1 MTFLRTTRLAAAG
14 SRRRESLLVLAV
26 LAVSVIPVAGAFTL
40 SNIFFVRDLGIA
52 FRSRFLFLRQS
63 ILSGSFPFWDPYP
76 ANGQP
81 AVNDALY
88 QLFHL
93 PSLPIRLLLPE
104 LVAYNV
110 WIALPVPLCALGMY
124 LFLRRH
130 VSPQA
135 SAFGAIAFAVSGPIV
150 STTNFPNLSWSVA
163 SVPYVFWALERVFA
177 RRGAPAT
184 ALLATVV
191 ACQALA
197 GEPVTLVATLA
208 IASAYAVAVD
218 GRWRDRRGVLLV
230 ALGIAAGLLLAAIQY
245 VPMVDAG
252 RGSMRSTMEAS
263 DFWAFHPLALFE
275 VLVPHFFGNYFQ
287 SHLREVVWMVALNS
301 GRDPFYY
308 TMYVGVPI
316 LLLAGVAMLSG
327 GPRTRFWTIAIV
339 VCAVAAVGPHTP
351 IYPALQALV
360 PPLRTFRFP
369 VKYLSLASFG
379 LATLAAIALQRLLD
393 GDAPR
398 RAVRVVVILAIVG
411 AVIAYVTIAWVLL
424 APHLPIHAF
433 YRLAVWANVPAP
445 IQGAEF
451 LLFRARPLLSALL
464 LKLIAMTFLLAIAA
478 SVRRE
483 RRVAL
488 VVLAIAA
495 TVDLLASNSSV
506 NPTLNASAI
515 GEPQWLRS
523 VPRDMHERVYVGG
536 RIEGYVNV
544 FDEDS
549 PKYASWD
556 NALYTQQEQRHLV
569 VAELVFYPSGARLR
583 ESLSYDLPLLWPLDY
598 ARAVGRFKFA
608 PREDRLRY
616 LQRVGTRFVILPTP
630 PFPGAVPLARLN
642 GVEQLQLY
650 DLYPGARRTYIVP
663 EAGMGPDFKWQLEG
677 LFQPRFDPSQ
687 RVLVS
692 ERPPPPAGMPAPG
705 VPASATF
712 VEDGLNRVIIRAGLP
727 ADGYLVL
734 LDTYNADWEVDV
746 DGAPA
751 PLMRANA
758 LFRAVHL
765 NPGTHLVTF
774 TYRPSKLY
782 LGASI
787 SAVTALVLALW
798 CLMDRRRR

>member
-1 MTFLRTTRLAAAG
+1 MTLPRLTRLRTAV
-14 SRRRESLLVLAV
+14 RRPRESLLLLAV
-26 LAVSVIPVAGAFTL
+26 LAVSLIPVAGVFTL

-52 FRSRFLFLRQS
+52 FRSRFLFVRQS
-63 ILSGSFPFWDPYP
+63 ILSGSFPLWDPYP

-110 WIALPVPLCALGMY
+110 WIALPIPLCALGMY

-130 VSPQA
+130 VAPPA
-135 SAFGAIAFAVSGPIV
+135 AAFGAIAFAVSGPIV

-163 SVPYVFWALERVFA
+163 AVPYVFWGLERVFQH
-177 RRGAPAT
+177 RSAPAM
-184 ALLATVV
+184 ALLGAIV

-197 GEPVTLVATLA
+197 GEPVTLVTTLA
-208 IASAYAVAVD
+208 IASAYAVTVD

-245 VPMVDAG
+245 VPMVGAG

-287 SHLREVVWMVALNS
+287 SHLREMVWMVALNS

-316 LLLAGVAMLSG
+316 LLLGAVAMLSG
-327 GPRTRFWTIAIV
+327 APRTRFWTITIV
-339 VCAVAAVGPHTP
+339 VCTVAAVGPHTP
-351 IYPALQALV
+351 LYPALQELV

-379 LATLAAIALQRLLD
+379 LATLAAMALQRLLD
-393 GDAPR
+393 GDVPR
-398 RAVRVVVILAIVG
+398 RAVRVVLIVAVAG
-411 AVIAYVTIAWVLL
+411 AVVAYVAIAWVLI

-433 YRLAVWANVPAP
+433 YRLAMWANVPAP

-451 LLFRARPLLSALL
+451 LIFRARPLLSALL

-483 RRVAL
+483 RRLAL
-488 VVLAIAA
+488 AVLAIAA

-506 NPTLNASAI
+506 NPTLDAAAI
-515 GEPQWLRS
+515 GDPQWLRS
-523 VPRDMHERVYVGG
+523 VPRDMHERVHVGG

-544 FDEDS
+544 YDEDA

-556 NALYTQQEQRHLV
+556 HARYTQQEQRHLV
-569 VAELVFYPSGARLR
+569 VAELVFYPSGARMR

-616 LQRVGTRFVILPTP
+616 LARVGTRFVILPAP
-630 PFPGAVPLARLN
+630 PSPGAVPLARLN
-642 GVEQLQLY
+642 GVNQMQLY
-650 DLYPGARRTYIVP
+650 DFNPGARRTYIVP
-663 EAGMGPDFKWQLEG
+663 DALMGPDVKWQLEG
-677 LFQPRFDPSQ
+677 LFQPRFDPS
-687 RVLVS
+687 RGVLVS
-692 ERPPPPAGMPAPG
+692 ERPPPAAGVAGPA
-705 VPASATF
+705 VPASASF
-712 VEDGLNRVIIRAGLP
+712 VEDGLNRVVIRAGLP

-734 LDTYNADWEVDV
+734 LDTYNEDWAVDV

-765 NPGTHLVTF
+765 TPGTHMVTF
-774 TYRPSKLY
+774 TYRPSQFY

-787 SAVTALVLALW
+787 TAITGLALALA
-798 CLMDRRRR
+798 CLLERRRR

>member
-1 MTFLRTTRLAAAG
+1 MILSRMPRFAAAV
-14 SRRRESLLVLAV
+14 RRSRESLVLLAV
-26 LAVSVIPVAGAFTL
+26 LAVSVIPVAGVFTL
-40 SNIFFVRDLGIA
+40 SNLFYVRDLGMA
-52 FRSRFLFLRQS
+52 FRFRFLFFRHG
-63 ILSGSFPFWDPYP
+63 IWSGSFPLWDPYP

-81 AVNDALY
+81 AVNDPLY

-104 LVAYNV
+104 LVAFNAWV
-110 WIALPVPLCALGMY
+110 ALPVPLCGLGMY

-130 VSPQA
+130 VSPYA
-135 SAFGAIAFAVSGPIV
+135 AAFGAIGFAVSGPIV

-163 SVPYVFWALERVFA
+163 AVPYVFWAIDRLLERRSA
-177 RRGAPAT
+177 RAI
-184 ALLATVV
+184 ALVAAIV

-197 GEPVTLVATLA
+197 GEPVTLTATLA
-208 IASAYAVAVD
+208 IASAYAVTAD
-218 GRWRDRRGVLLV
+218 GRWRDRRVLLV

-245 VPMVDAG
+245 IPMVDAG
-252 RGSMRSTMEAS
+252 RGSMRSTMAAS

-275 VLVPHFFGNYFQ
+275 VLVPQFFGNYFQ

-308 TMYVGVPI
+308 TLYVGVPM
-316 LLLAGVAMLSG
+316 LLLAAVAMLSG

-339 VCAVAAVGPHTP
+339 VCVVAALGPHTP
-351 IYPALQALV
+351 LYPALQALV

-393 GDAPR
+393 GDVPR
-398 RAVRVVVILAIVG
+398 RAVRIVLIVATAAAVG
-411 AVIAYVTIAWVLL
+411 AYVAIAWVLI
-424 APHLPIHAF
+424 APYLPIHAF

-478 SVRRE
+478 SLRRE
-483 RRVAL
+483 RRLAL
-488 VVLAIAA
+488 AVLAIAA

-506 NPTLNASAI
+506 NPTLDAAAI
-515 GEPQWLRS
+515 AEPQWVHR

-536 RIEGYVNV
+536 RVEGYVNV

-556 NALYTQQEQRHLV
+556 NARFSQQEQRHLV
-569 VAELVFYPSGARLR
+569 VAELLFYPSGARIR

-608 PREDRLRY
+608 PREDRLRF
-616 LQRVGTRFVILPTP
+616 LARAGTRFVILPTP
-630 PFPGAVPLARLN
+630 PFPGAEPIARLN

-650 DLYPGARRTYIVP
+650 DFNPGARRTYIVP
-663 EAGMGPDFKWQLEG
+663 EAGLGPDFKWQLEG
-677 LFQPRFDPSQ
+677 LFQPRFDPSKS
-687 RVLVS
+687 VLVS
-692 ERPPPPAGMPAPG
+692 ERPPPPAGTPGPG
-705 VPASATF
+705 VPAFATF
-712 VEDGLNRVIIRAGLP
+712 VEDGLNRVVIRAGLP

-734 LDTYNADWEVDV
+734 LDTYNEDWAVDV

-751 PLMRANA
+751 RLMRANA

-765 NPGTHLVTF
+765 TPGTHVVRF
-774 TYRPSKLY
+774 TYHPSQFY

-787 SAVTALVLALW
+787 SAVTALALALA
-798 CLMDRRRR
+798 CLLERRRQ

>member
-1 MTFLRTTRLAAAG
+1 MTRLGA
-14 SRRRESLLVLAV
+14 SLRRPREALLVLAV
-26 LAVSVIPVAGAFTL
+26 LAVSLVPVAGVFTL
-40 SNIFFVRDLGIA
+40 SKIFFVRDLGIA
-52 FRSRFLFLRQS
+52 FRARFLFLRQS
-63 ILSGSFPFWDPYP
+63 IQSGSLPLWDPYP

-104 LVAYNV
+104 VLAYNV
-110 WIALPVPLCALGMY
+110 WIALPIPLCALGMY

-130 VSPQA
+130 VSPPA

-163 SVPYVFWALERVFA
+163 AVPYVFWALERVFQNRSA
-177 RRGAPAT
+177 RSV
-184 ALLATVV
+184 ALLAAIV

-197 GEPVTLVATLA
+197 GEPVTLAATLA
-208 IASAYAVAVD
+208 LASAYAVVVD

-245 VPMVDAG
+245 VPMIDAG
-252 RGSMRSTMEAS
+252 RGSMRSTMVPS

-287 SHLREVVWMVALNS
+287 SHLREVVWMAALNS

-308 TMYVGVPI
+308 TMY
-316 LLLAGVAMLSG
+316 AGVAVLLLGAVGMLSG
-327 GPRTRFWTIAIV
+327 APRTRFWTIAIV
-339 VCAVAAVGPHTP
+339 ACAVAAVGPHTP
-351 IYPALQALV
+351 LYPALQELV
-360 PPLRTFRFP
+360 PPLRAFRFP

-379 LATLAAIALQRLLD
+379 LATVGAIALQRLLD
-393 GDAPR
+393 GDVPR
-398 RAVRVVVILAIVG
+398 RAVRVVLVVAIAG
-411 AVIAYVTIAWVLL
+411 AVVAYVTIAWVLI

-483 RRVAL
+483 RRLAL
-488 VVLAIAA
+488 AVLVLAA

-506 NPTLNASAI
+506 NPTLDASAI

-523 VPRDMHERVYVGG
+523 VPRDMHERVHVGG

-544 FDEDS
+544 LDEDA

-556 NALYTQQEQRHLV
+556 SARFSQHEQRQLV
-569 VAELVFYPSGARLR
+569 VAELVFYPSGARMR

-616 LQRVGTRFVILPTP
+616 LARVGTRFVVLPGP
-630 PFPGAVPLARLN
+630 PSPGAVPLARLN

-650 DLYPGARRTYIVP
+650 DFNPGAKRAYIVP
-663 EAGMGPDFKWQLEG
+663 EAGLGPDFAWQLEG
-677 LFQPRFDPSQ
+677 LFQPRFDPSKT
-687 RVLVS
+687 VLVS
-692 ERPPPPAGMPAPG
+692 ERPPPPAGIPGPG

-712 VEDGLNRVIIRAGLP
+712 VEDGLNRVIVRAGLP

-734 LDTYNADWEVDV
+734 LDTYNPDWKVDV
-746 DGAPA
+746 DGVPA
-751 PLMRANA
+751 PLMRGNA

-765 NPGTHLVTF
+765 NPGTHVVTF

-787 SAVTALVLALW
+787 SAVTALALALA
-798 CLMDRRRR
+798 CLLERRRRVP